1 MNDINN
7 SFEKDL
13 NRGKEIELKVLS
25 IIQKTCPSATL
36 IDAYKGYDIW
46 IPETHKSIEV
56 KYDPMSNVTGNLV
69 VEIEMFNKTAYEQVK
84 TERREIKRTNKR
96 HASAEEV
103 IFIFEKILAGW
114 KTIRIFNTIIQQ
126 NPDSQINK

>member
-1 MNDINN
+1 MD
-7 SFEKDL
+7 
-13 NRGKEIELKVLS
+13 
-25 IIQKTCPSATL
+25 
-36 IDAYKGYDIW
+36 
-46 IPETHKSIEV
+46 
-56 KYDPMSNVTGNLV
+56 
-69 VEIEMFNKTAYEQVK
+69 KTAYEQVK

-126 NPDSQINK
+126 NPDSQINKKKVEVISTGNCKVFETEFSSPERYLLYLELREKVYESTIPKYTH